1 MVGVEAGRMAASNVL
16 MLKKAGDKRQEQ
28 ALQEAFKV
36 SMAKLCAYN
45 YRNRETF
52 VNKLDIVLHT
62 LTVLIS
68 KRSIGKGGE
77 KSGRLTDFQESLIK
91 EQHTLSEETVQCSC

>member
-45 YRNRETF
+45 YRNRETL
-52 VNKLDIVLHT
+52 VNK
-62 LTVLIS
+62 
-68 KRSIGKGGE
+68 
-77 KSGRLTDFQESLIK
+77 
-91 EQHTLSEETVQCSC
+91 

>member
-1 MVGVEAGRMAASNVL
+1 MVDAGWRVLVGVSVVGVEAGRMAASNVL

-45 YRNRETF
+45 
-52 VNKLDIVLHT
+52 
-62 LTVLIS
+62 
-68 KRSIGKGGE
+68 
-77 KSGRLTDFQESLIK
+77 
-91 EQHTLSEETVQCSC
+91 